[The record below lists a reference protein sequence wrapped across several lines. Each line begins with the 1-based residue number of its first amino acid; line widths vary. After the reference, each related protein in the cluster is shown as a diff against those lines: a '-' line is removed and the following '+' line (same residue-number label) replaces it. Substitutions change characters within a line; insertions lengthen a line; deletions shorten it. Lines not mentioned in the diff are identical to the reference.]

1 MRQIDLREYE
11 WKESVTLCPEERAT
25 LEALNKGEPK
35 LSLDIVR
42 SFDRDNAYHLK
53 PGSIVGAVE
62 AGNLSLLIRPKIAI
76 AQLLS
81 LACYAMGHFRQQENP
96 FNFNQDEALP
106 DALALSLNFMARRA
120 FARGLLHGYRAQAES
135 LYTVRGRIRFDEQL
149 RRRFSVPLP
158 VAVRYNEFTDDILEN
173 RLIKAAADRLGR
185 MRLHSTPARSGL
197 AWVVGN
203 LDNVSLSEFP
213 ANAVPE
219 VKFDRLNEHYRGAV
233 ALSRLVLS
241 HNAFEAKRPE
251 DARRQARA
259 SGFLMDMNRVFQ
271 EFVTVALQ
279 ETLPAS
285 PRTFG
290 ESSIGSL
297 DYGGAIRLR
306 PDLVWRDGGKPCFV
320 GDAKYKNLKRDSEDS
335 SIRNSDLYQLL
346 AYVTALD
353 LPGGMLIYAQGEAEV
368 ADYTVRHCG
377 KTLKVAALD
386 LSGTL
391 EQTLGRVRKLA
402 VDIKALRVDAM
413 TTRRSAA

>member
-1 MRQIDLREYE
+1 MLQLKLTEHQASEPLELSRGE
-11 WKESVTLCPEERAT
+11 VAT

-35 LSLDIVR
+35 LSLDIEPILN
-42 SFDRDNAYHLK
+42 RDNFYHLK
-53 PGSIVGAVE
+53 PAAIVGAVE
-62 AGNLSLLIRPKIAI
+62 SGNLSLLIQPKIPI

-96 FNFNQDEALP
+96 FNFAERETLP
-106 DALALSLNFMARRA
+106 DALARSLNFMARRA

-149 RRRFSVPLP
+149 RRRYNVPLP
-158 VAVRYNEFTDDILEN
+158 VAVRYNEFTADIREN
-173 RLIKAAADRLGR
+173 QLIKAAADRLS
-185 MRLHSTPARSGL
+185 RLRLRSTPARSGL

-203 LDNVSLSEFP
+203 LDNVSLSEYP
-213 ANAVPE
+213 AAAVPE

-233 ALSRLVLS
+233 ALSRLILS
-241 HNAFEAKRPE
+241 HNAFESHRGE
-251 DARRQARA
+251 VRA
-259 SGFLMDMNRVFQ
+259 AGFLMDLNRVFQ

-279 ETLPAS
+279 ETLGLSANTLAEKWVGTLAVDS
-285 PRTFG
+285 KNNAGKVR
-290 ESSIGSL
+290 I
-297 DYGGAIRLR
+297 R
-306 PDLVWRDGGKPCFV
+306 PDLVWREAGKPCFV
-320 GDAKYKNLKRDSEDS
+320 GDVKYKNLTRESDNNRVPE
-335 SIRNSDLYQLL
+335 SDLYQLL

-391 EQTLGRVRKLA
+391 EQTLGRVRELA
-402 VDIKALRVDAM
+402 GQIKALRIGG
-413 TTRRSAA
+413 SP